1 MSAGEFTQSRYEA
14 NTDVGGGIY
23 PIRVQ
28 PETLL
33 LTLGGVAND
42 PPAGASDQAIFARA
56 RKGTREYG
64 VGARAVRLRFTGATP
79 PAGYSGD
86 EVTVPIMTPT
96 LFAAANPGTVGVY
109 LEAPVVVVSRLP
121 ERVR

>member
-1 MSAGEFTQSRYEA
+1 MSAGEFEQSKYEA
-14 NTDVGGGIY
+14 NADNGSGIY

-33 LTLGGVAND
+33 MTIGGTAND
-42 PPAGASDQAIFARA
+42 PPAGAANQPIFARA

-64 VGARAVRLRFTGATP
+64 VGARAVRLRFTGDKPT
-79 PAGYSGD
+79 GYSGD
-86 EVTVPIMTPT
+86 EVTVPVMTPD
-96 LFAAANPGTVGVY
+96 LFASAVPGTAAVY
-109 LEAPVVVVSRLP
+109 LTVPAIVVSRLP